1 MVSARPAIDK
11 KNLLHTSGGD
21 CMSRDGKIYMNRQR
35 CALTF
40 TRLLRQS
47 LCLVVLACLLL
58 AVLSAGAAFAMG
70 GAAVAPFPV
79 VDVRAGLQYAEA
91 MAVDS
96 AGNIIVVGYTDS
108 GSGDD
113 YQVAKFK
120 ADGSGLAWPPVSY
133 GHAGAGDDIATAVAV
148 DSSGNIIVT
157 GTVWNGVNN
166 EDIHTVKYDGTTGA
180 VIWEDTHVSGG
191 RDTATAIAVDGN
203 NNIYVAG
210 YAFNGTRQDDFLILK
225 YPSTGGTPTWVELY
239 DDTAYPDNDN
249 RILAIAA
256 GAGGIAVTGYSSK
269 GGVDFDILTR
279 TYGFDGTFVRGWR
292 YSSPGSRDD
301 RGIAVKMDSAGNV
314 IVTGMV
320 SNAANNSDIYTVKYN
335 PGSATPV
342 WGKTY
347 DGNDHD
353 EPRGLWVDGSGDV
366 YVTGYSTTLGGNQ
379 DFFTVRYQGSNGAE
393 VWKSLLDAGNGST
406 DIPVGIV
413 VDNAADGGVFVTGYS
428 TVTGNE
434 DYLTVKYRKDN
445 GTLLWEKEWNG
456 ADSKNDRPV
465 GIALEPAGG
474 PTSRNVIVAG
484 WSESSANGYDFAAI
498 KYDYGVLNAPSG
510 LTAAAA
516 TNTSITLSWADNS
529 LNEDT
534 FVIQRK
540 LGESGTFADITTVP
554 TPLPAGTVTYTD
566 EGLIANNYY
575 YYRVRAYNAANG
587 DSYYSNEAHALT
599 KVVSYDTMIWKFIYN
614 SADNRQD
621 IATAITV
628 GSDNHPVVTGYS
640 DQSEAGV
647 PGQYSNDYV
656 TMKLDR
662 GNDQLVIWKAI
673 YDSGDGGTDMATGVA
688 LDDVGNVL
696 VTGTAYLT
704 GGGDKSDDLYTRKVA
719 TAGLNDPAATPAFMW
734 DHQYGTLA
742 GIDMATAIEM
752 IEDGSNNSIVIGHGS
767 NASGNDDIF
776 IIKYNNDGTLPWTP
790 IVYDSGR
797 HDIPSAVATDTAGN
811 IFVSGY
817 SFNTTPDP
825 NGSYDW
831 FTAKYNGASGEL
843 IWSETYNVSSVKFG
857 AASGTDLALSIDV
870 DKTGNAFVSGYATN
884 NT

>member
-1 MVSARPAIDK
+1 MVSASPTQGGKADK
-11 KNLLHTSGGD
+11 QYLLYSSGGD
-21 CMSRDGKIYMNRQR
+21 CMSRDGKIHMNRQR
-35 CALTF
+35 CTLTF
-40 TRLLRQS
+40 NRLLHQS
-47 LCLVVLACLLL
+47 LCLVVLVGLLL
-58 AVLSAGAAFAMG
+58 AVLPAAAAFAKG
-70 GAAVAPFPV
+70 GDPVVPFPV
-79 VDVRAGLQYAEA
+79 VDARAGLQYAKA
-91 MAVDS
+91 IAVDV

-108 GSGDD
+108 GLGDD

-133 GHAGAGDDIATAVAV
+133 GHAGGGDDIATAVAV

-166 EDIHTVKYDGTTGA
+166 EDIHTIKYNGSNGA
-180 VIWEDTHVSGG
+180 VLWQDTHVSGG
-191 RDTATAIAVDGN
+191 RDTATAIAVDGD

-210 YAFNGTRQDDFLILK
+210 YAFNDTRQDDFLILK
-225 YPSTGGTPTWVELY
+225 YPSGGGTPTWVELY
-239 DDTAYPDNDN
+239 DDTAYPNNDN

-256 GAGGIAVTGYSSK
+256 GSGGIAVTGYSSK

-279 TYGFDGTFVRGWR
+279 TYGFDGTFVKGWR
-292 YSSPGSRDD
+292 YSSAGSRDD

-342 WGKTY
+342 WEQTY
-347 DGNDHD
+347 DGNDID

-366 YVTGYSTTLGGNQ
+366 YVTGYSTTLAGNQ
-379 DFFTVRYQGSNGAE
+379 DFFTVRYQGGNGTE
-393 VWKSLLDAGNGST
+393 QWKSLLDAGNGST

-413 VDNAADGGVFVTGYS
+413 VDNEADGGVFVTGYS

-474 PTSRNVIVAG
+474 PTPRNVIVAG
-484 WSESSANGYDFAAI
+484 WSESSANGYDFAAL
-498 KYDYGVLNAPSG
+498 KYDYGVLNAPGG
-510 LTAAAA
+510 LSAAAA

-529 LNEDT
+529 SNEDT

-554 TPLPAGTVTYTD
+554 ANTSTYTD

-575 YYRVRAYNAANG
+575 YYRVRAYNASNG

-599 KVVSYDTMIWKFIYN
+599 KVVSYDTVVWKYIYN

-621 IATAITV
+621 VATAITV
-628 GSDNHPVVTGYS
+628 GPDNHPVVTGYS
-640 DQSEAGV
+640 DLTEEGV
-647 PGQYSNDYV
+647 AAAYSYDYM
-656 TMKLDR
+656 TFKLDR
-662 GNDQLVIWKAI
+662 VDNSIKWKAR
-673 YDSGDGGTDMATGVA
+673 YDSGDGGTDMAAGVT
-688 LDDVGNVL
+688 LDSLGNVL
-696 VTGTAYLT
+696 VTGTAYLA

-742 GIDMATAIEM
+742 GIDMATAIAM
-752 IEDGSNNSIVIGHGS
+752 IKDGSNNSIVIGHGS

-797 HDIPSAVATDTAGN
+797 HDIPSAVAT
-811 IFVSGY
+811 
-817 SFNTTPDP
+817 
-825 NGSYDW
+825 
-831 FTAKYNGASGEL
+831 
-843 IWSETYNVSSVKFG
+843 
-857 AASGTDLALSIDV
+857 
-870 DKTGNAFVSGYATN
+870 
-884 NT
+884 